1 MEFNVVV
8 AYTFSKNGIGH
19 QNGLPWNIKKD
30 MNRFVSITKSV
41 PQDDNI
47 KYINSVIM
55 GRTTWESIPEKFRPL
70 KERFNIIITN
80 TPVES
85 DNPFVKFVKW
95 DELKIT
101 IANFKWAKIKDN
113 NGKIYQLCNNFII
126 GGESIYYQ
134 AMSQLTINTIFST
147 EIYSK
152 FECDTTFPVIDTNK
166 FKLKKCSSFI
176 NENNIYF
183 RFMNY
188 QNKTLRL
195 NADNL
200 LNIGN
205 NIEALEI
212 SDENTINQESETF
225 TENLNQNDN
234 LANNDDSNK
243 ENSKYNN
250 ENDYDENRYDE
261 NCYYVNQEEEN
272 YLNLMLDIVQNGVE
286 RNDRTGT
293 GTISLFATQLKYD
306 LSDTFPISTTKKMFF
321 RAIFEELML
330 YLRGY
335 TNNKILQD
343 KGIHIWD
350 GNTTRAFL
358 DQRGLTD
365 YPEGDMGETYGFNFR
380 HFGGQ
385 YKDCHQDY
393 SGQGFDQLQS
403 VIDQIKNNPESRRI
417 IINLWNPDGNQRAAL
432 PSCLCKYQFYVDT
445 QRSKL
450 HLQIYIRSSD
460 YFLAYNWNTCTGAIF
475 VHLICN
481 LEGINLTPGT
491 LTVVTGDTHIYKN
504 HLKQV
509 SENLTRRPYP
519 FPKLLIKNKQ
529 KDITKFEFTDLE
541 LLGYRS
547 HSRIAADMAV

>member
-8 AYTFSKNGIGH
+8 AHTFSKNGIGM

-30 MNRFVSITKSV
+30 MNRFVLITKSV
-41 PQDDNI
+41 PEDTNI

-70 KERFNIIITN
+70 SDRLNIIITN
-80 TPVES
+80 TQKDS
-85 DNPFVKFVKW
+85 DNPLVKFVKW
-95 DELKIT
+95 DELKVT
-101 IANFKWAKIKDN
+101 IANFKWAKIKDG
-113 NGKIYQLCNNFII
+113 NGKIYQIYNNYII

-134 AMSQLTINTIFST
+134 AMNQLTINTIYAT
-147 EIYSK
+147 EIYQN
-152 FECDTTFPVIDTNK
+152 FECDTTFPNIDTEK
-166 FKLKKCSSFI
+166 YIIKKCDPFM
-176 NENNIYF
+176 NENGIYF
-183 RFMNY
+183 RFMDY
-188 QNKTLRL
+188 QNTTLHL
-195 NADNL
+195 NSSNM

-205 NIEALEI
+205 NSENA
-212 SDENTINQESETF
+212 DENINNKKNAYQEDIYF
-225 TENLNQNDN
+225 
-234 LANNDDSNK
+234 
-243 ENSKYNN
+243 
-250 ENDYDENRYDE
+250 
-261 NCYYVNQEEEN
+261 VNHEEER
-272 YLNLMLDIVQNGVE
+272 YLNLMLEIVQNGIE

-293 GTISLFATQLKYD
+293 GTISIFGTQLKYD

-330 YLRGY
+330 YLRGF
-335 TNNKILQD
+335 TDNKILQE

-350 GNTTRAFL
+350 GNTTRQFL
-358 DQRGLTD
+358 DGRGLNQ

-380 HFGGQ
+380 HFGGE

-393 SGQGFDQLQS
+393 TGKGFDQLQS
-403 VIDQIKNNPESRRI
+403 VIDQIRNNPESRRI

-445 QRSKL
+445 QRNKL

-509 SENLTRRPYP
+509 SENLTRKPYP

-547 HSRIAADMAV
+547 HARIAADMAV

>member
-8 AYTFSKNGIGH
+8 AYTFSKNGIGK

-41 PQDDNI
+41 PEDENI

-70 KERFNIIITN
+70 KDRLNIIITN
-80 TPVES
+80 TCRTS
-85 DNPFVKFVKW
+85 DNPFVKFIKW
-95 DELKIT
+95 DELKVT
-101 IANFKWAKIKDN
+101 LANFKWAKIKDA
-113 NGKIYQLCNNFII
+113 NGKIYQIYNNYII

-134 AMSQLTINTIFST
+134 AMNQLTINTIYST
-147 EIYSK
+147 EIYYK
-152 FECDTTFPVIDTNK
+152 FECDTTFPDIDTK
-166 FKLKKCSSFI
+166 KYILKTCSPFM
-176 NENNIYF
+176 NENSIYF

-188 QNKTLRL
+188 QNTTLHL
-195 NADNL
+195 NSSNI

-205 NIEALEI
+205 NNNNVNN
-212 SDENTINQESETF
+212 SEN
-225 TENLNQNDN
+225 
-234 LANNDDSNK
+234 
-243 ENSKYNN
+243 NN
-250 ENDYDENRYDE
+250 ENNNE
-261 NCYYVNQEEEN
+261 VNNNSDISYKKDIDFLNHEEEN
-272 YLNLMLDIVQNGVE
+272 YLNLMLNIVQNGIE
-286 RNDRTGT
+286 RKDRTGT
-293 GTISLFATQLKYD
+293 GTISLFGTQLKYD

-330 YLRGY
+330 YLRGF
-335 TNNKILQD
+335 TDNKILQE

-350 GNTTRAFL
+350 GNTTRQFL
-358 DQRGLTD
+358 DGRGLNE

-380 HFGGQ
+380 HFGGK

-393 SGQGFDQLQS
+393 TGQGFDQLTN
-403 VIDQIKNNPESRRI
+403 VIELIKTNPESRRI

-445 QRSKL
+445 QRNKL

-481 LEGINLTPGT
+481 LEGINLSPGT

-509 SENLTRRPYP
+509 TENLTRKPYP
-519 FPKLLIKNKQ
+519 FPKLVVKNKQ

-541 LLGYRS
+541 LLGYRFY
-547 HSRIAADMAV
+547 HRIAADMAV